1 MVISSVYIKKDL
13 YNKIILV
20 SPKAVSKAKAVPGRR
35 AGIRRRLLDI
45 PVIGTTIYNICMRKD
60 RLNNILSKNVFDNGI
75 VPVDYLNAYYENAH
89 LSGASSKFL
98 FASTE
103 CNLLLPQLPKPYL
116 ILITAYI

>member
-1 MVISSVYIKKDL
+1 
-13 YNKIILV
+13 
-20 SPKAVSKAKAVPGRR
+20 
-35 AGIRRRLLDI
+35 
-45 PVIGTTIYNICMRKD
+45 MRKD

-103 CNLLLPQLPKPYL
+103 CNFT
-116 ILITAYI
+116 TASIAKAVSDIDKLHIYNNWREQQGYFCIRVSLS